1 MSLYPTNAAIWTVP
15 SFDRIH
21 PGDLPE
27 YPRRPDTAPL
37 PELKLPVQTGGG
49 FVEGLG
55 HVARIAASIADII
68 RAQKGLPAGP
78 YMYGPGG
85 YRFGGEG
92 LGRFFGG
99 GYGSQRQPYNPD
111 LDTAG
116 RRLGEAPFKD
126 GPKVVGQ
133 DLTGLVTTAKSEA
146 DELKERL
153 AEILPGYQSKA
164 FEMKPDYI
172 KRAYTGES
180 LF

>member
-1 MSLYPTNAAIWTVP
+1 MNSFSPLGPNPFAIGTGY
-15 SFDRIH
+15 SSIL
-21 PGDLPE
+21 PGDLLD
-27 YPRRPDTAPL
+27 RPSPPSEIPL
-37 PELKLPVQTGGG
+37 NFPQSGNGG

-55 HVARIAASIADII
+55 HVARIAASVADII

-92 LGRFFGG
+92 LGRFFDG

-133 DLTGLVTTAKSEA
+133 DVTGLVTTAKSEA

-153 AEILPGYQSKA
+153 AKILPGYQSKA